1 MFFYLFS
8 CIQLFLH
15 LYFRQKQPVKNFAIF
30 TGKRLYWSLFL
41 IKLQAFRPATSVKG
55 DSTQVFSCQN
65 GKIKKKTI
73 LKNIWEHLLQF
84 HGPDFG
90 THSFPGPGFSGS
102 DFFRVQ
108 VYLSPRFSASESM
121 VRIQVLEVAISNIDY
136 GLRKTNRFLLI

>member
-65 GKIKKKTI
+65 GKIKKK
-73 LKNIWEHLLQF
+73 NYFEEHLRTPASVSWSRF
-84 HGPDFG
+84 WDPF
-90 THSFPGPGFSGS
+90 FSWS
-102 DFFRVQ
+102 RFFRVRLFQ
-108 VYLSPRFSASESM
+108 GSSLSKSTFFSVWVHGPNPGFGSSH
-121 VRIQVLEVAISNIDY
+121 
-136 GLRKTNRFLLI
+136 